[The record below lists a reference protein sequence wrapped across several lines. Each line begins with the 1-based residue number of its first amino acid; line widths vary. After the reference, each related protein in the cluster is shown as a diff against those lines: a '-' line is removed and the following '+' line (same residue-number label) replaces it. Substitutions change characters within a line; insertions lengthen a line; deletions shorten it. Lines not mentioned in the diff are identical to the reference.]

1 MSFSVA
7 KHLDLYRKQWTCI
20 TRSTESKAALSGA
33 TPLRPSDIAMK
44 WVVMASFTYE
54 LRRRESNIKDHT
66 LTGLIMSAES
76 INLSLNLSVVFYN
89 IANEGQS
96 NILAQGLQVVQVFYT
111 TCVAQ
116 ICPISLWSEHQVPE
130 PLCLQRVTMTI
141 STILLQVRLPLCCRC
156 YLQRPRL
163 YPHCLARWPQYW
175 FSG

>member
-1 MSFSVA
+1 
-7 KHLDLYRKQWTCI
+7 
-20 TRSTESKAALSGA
+20 
-33 TPLRPSDIAMK
+33 
-44 WVVMASFTYE
+44 MASFTYE

-116 ICPISLWSEHQVPE
+116 ICPISL
-130 PLCLQRVTMTI
+130 
-141 STILLQVRLPLCCRC
+141 
-156 YLQRPRL
+156 
-163 YPHCLARWPQYW
+163 
-175 FSG
+175 